1 MIEQI
6 LMVEDNPR
14 DVEIALELISQSP
27 EPAEVVV
34 AADGEEALDFL
45 RRKGRFRLRPGGL
58 PSVILLDVKMPKLD
72 GFEVLGR
79 LRDDPSLNAI
89 PVVMLTASRRE
100 QDLLAAFELKSDG
113 YLMKPLRQGQLDD
126 AIRRAR
132 ASAASRT
139 SRQ

>member
-6 LMVEDNPR
+6 LLVEDNPR

-27 EPAEVVV
+27 ERADVIV
-34 AADGEEALDFL
+34 ATDGEEALDFL
-45 RRKGRFRLRPGGL
+45 RRKGKFRLRPGGL

-89 PVVMLTASRRE
+89 PVVMLTASRQE
-100 QDLLAAFELKSDG
+100 QDLLAAYELKSDG
-113 YLMKPLRQGQLDD
+113 YLMKPLRQGQLED

-139 SRQ
+139 GQP